1 MKWIITGLY
10 KRREDVKMYNNVNA
24 PFTSGENIPHSPALS
39 HGYIAPAYGYAAPV
53 CVYRDHRH
61 GCHDFAII
69 VVLFILLII
78 IGACTFCG

>member
-24 PFTSGENIPHSPALS
+24 PFTLGENIPHSPALS
-39 HGYIAPAYGYAAPV
+39 HGYIAPAYGYAAPI
-53 CVYRDHRH
+53 CDHRH

-78 IGACTFCG
+78 IGACAFCS